1 MSPDTEVHGPTLV
14 SRREAA
20 RLAGVSYNGIRLWE
34 KQGRLHAVKMEN
46 GHVMYPISE
55 LEAIV
60 KERRQEEG
68 DPEIRLVKAEAEN
81 EALHAE
87 IELLKDTLTQLRTEH
102 EELLRTVI
110 ELARR
115 EPPARG

>member
-1 MSPDTEVHGPTLV
+1 MSQDTEAQSPAVV

-34 KQGRLHAVKMEN
+34 KQGRLHPTRMEN
-46 GHVMYPISE
+46 GHVMIPMSE

-60 KERRQEEG
+60 RERRQEEG
-68 DPEIRLVKAEAEN
+68 DPEIRLVKLEAEN

-87 IELLKDTLTQLRTEH
+87 NEMLKETLAQLRKEH

-115 EPPARG
+115 EPPTG